1 MPAHTLRDICVQTI
15 LIVIGIKRLIRNFR
29 ITVCDGY
36 YLCMHVY
43 LIAIGNLQCQ
53 KINRSCIVGK
63 TIEFIEYFSDFLVFN
78 RSFKVFK

>member
-15 LIVIGIKRLIRNFR
+15 LIVIRIRRLMRNFG
-29 ITVCDGY
+29 ITGGFHVYDGY

-43 LIAIGNLQCQ
+43 QIATGNLQCQ

-63 TIEFIEYFSDFLVFN
+63 TIEFIEFSPI
-78 RSFKVFK
+78 FKF